1 MGNLMGDERVTK
13 VAAWL
18 HDYADT
24 ITEHSQEL
32 TDLDRE
38 IGDADHGFNMERGVK
53 AIAALDPAQFAD
65 PGAYLKKVGMT
76 LVSTVGGA
84 AGPLY
89 GTLFLRMATALP
101 TDTALTTATFAKAL
115 RAGLEGVTQRGKS
128 AVGDK
133 TMVDALAPAVERLE
147 ADAAAGDKLANALKH
162 ASTAA
167 QQGRDATVDLV
178 ARRGRASY
186 LGERSKGHLDPGAA
200 SLTMLIESAAR
211 TLS

>member
-1 MGNLMGDERVTK
+1 MGDERVTK

-128 AVGDK
+128 AV
-133 TMVDALAPAVERLE
+133 VDALAPAVERLE

>member
-1 MGNLMGDERVTK
+1 MGDERVTK

-133 TMVDALAPAVERLE
+133 T
-147 ADAAAGDKLANALKH
+147 
-162 ASTAA
+162 
-167 QQGRDATVDLV
+167 
-178 ARRGRASY
+178 
-186 LGERSKGHLDPGAA
+186 
-200 SLTMLIESAAR
+200 
-211 TLS
+211 